1 MSRRRGKLK
10 GGVGRE
16 PSKTMTFQAGEL
28 VLPNAKFGAGGE
40 LARGKEVDHMAG
52 ANLGGAKV
60 EGEFTTVGKMFVAIT
75 PCVRQGNG
83 GEATEAIEVGDVGR
97 DASEKEEGG
106 SIGAG
111 RARQAVG
118 KEGGGLKRKGMERRG
133 EIGGAKQDTGGAKDD
148 APKALDVG
156 VLLRRVCARKA
167 KVDLAVGKELTEVTR
182 DKGRAL
188 VGT

>member
-1 MSRRRGKLK
+1 MIF
-10 GGVGRE
+10 
-16 PSKTMTFQAGEL
+16 PHAEL
-28 VLPNAKFGAGGE
+28 GADGE
-40 LARGKEVDHMAG
+40 LARGKEVYNMAG
-52 ANLGGAKV
+52 GGFGRAKV
-60 EGEFTTVGKMFVAIT
+60 EGEFTTVGKMLVAIT

-97 DASEKEEGG
+97 DASEKGERGL
-106 SIGAG
+106 IGAG

-133 EIGGAKQDTGGAKDD
+133 EIGGAKQDTSGAKND